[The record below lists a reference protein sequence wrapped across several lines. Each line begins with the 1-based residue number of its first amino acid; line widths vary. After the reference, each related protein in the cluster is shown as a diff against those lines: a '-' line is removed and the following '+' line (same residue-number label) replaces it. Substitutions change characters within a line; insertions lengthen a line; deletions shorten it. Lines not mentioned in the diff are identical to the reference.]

1 MTTPPVAPRRPHQH
15 ARITGDISDPYA
27 WLVNKDD
34 PATISYL
41 EVENTFAD
49 RWFAPHQAT
58 VDAIFAE
65 IKART
70 KEDDSAP
77 LYKKESTGTPPELS
91 PEAHTPFIHEDSQ
104 ETPPKQ
110 YFCSM
115 KT

>member
-15 ARITGDISDPYA
+15 ARISGDVSDPYA

-41 EVENTFAD
+41 EQENTFAD
-49 RWFAPHQAT
+49 AWFAPHHAT
-58 VDAIFAE
+58 IDAIFAE

-77 LYKKESTGTPPELS
+77 PVQKGKYWYTTRTVAGSAYAIHSRGLTRDTA
-91 PEAHTPFIHEDSQ
+91 EAILTR
-104 ETPPKQ
+104 
-110 YFCSM
+110 
-115 KT
+115 